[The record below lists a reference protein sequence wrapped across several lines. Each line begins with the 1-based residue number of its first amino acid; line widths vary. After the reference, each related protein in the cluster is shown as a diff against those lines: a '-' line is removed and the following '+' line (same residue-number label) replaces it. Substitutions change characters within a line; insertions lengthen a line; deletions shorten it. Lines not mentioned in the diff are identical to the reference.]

1 MTTAIVRH
9 SIRLADGDAAYRVAA
24 WQEAMGTSGEIQ
36 MTAEEAERFT
46 SESTWRRLGPAMV
59 GRITASDFRLVRTKA
74 AAERIGLDHVF
85 VNVVEDGRGHGTC
98 GKRRMDFGIGS
109 LMITKLSSPAH
120 YQMEGMT
127 FTVIVLPRNLLEAAM
142 GPVDP
147 FDGRVFKAESPEALI
162 LGAHIRALLDLPD
175 PLAPAKAALAGRSCL
190 SLLASCLDRAS
201 PRPSIGTDEDRETA
215 NAIRR
220 YIDEHLADP
229 DLGPAM
235 IGRAFALSRS
245 RLYRLMSA
253 SGDVAATIRR
263 LRLARAH
270 REIASRRM
278 VDVPVAQIAAGFGFR
293 QERSFRRAFQD
304 AFGYSPAALRDKA
317 RAGVRVVLP
326 ASGAVIEDWFKE
338 L

>member
-1 MTTAIVRH
+1 MTATIIRH
-9 SIRLADGDAAYRVAA
+9 FIRLADGDAAYRMAA

-36 MTAEEAERFT
+36 VTPEEASRFT
-46 SESTWRRLGPAMV
+46 SESMWRRLGPAMV

-85 VNVVEDGRGHGTC
+85 INVFEAGRGHGTC
-98 GKRRMDFGIGS
+98 GRRRMDFGIGS
-109 LMITKLSSPAH
+109 LVITKLSSPAS
-120 YQMEGMT
+120 YWLDSVT
-127 FTVIVLPRNLLEAAM
+127 FTVIVLPRTLLEAAM

-147 FDGRVFKAESPEALI
+147 FDGRVFKPDSPEALI
-162 LGAHIRALLDLPD
+162 IGAHIRALLDLPD
-175 PLAPAKAALAGRSCL
+175 PLAPAKAAMAGRSSL
-190 SLLASCLDRAS
+190 SLLAACLNRTPPQPQA
-201 PRPSIGTDEDRETA
+201 GADEGVETA
-215 NAIRR
+215 KAIRR
-220 YIDEHLADP
+220 YVDEHLADP
-229 DLGPAM
+229 DLGPEL
-235 IGRAFALSRS
+235 ICRAFALSRS

-253 SGDVAATIRR
+253 TGDVAATIRR

-278 VDVPVAQIAAGFGFR
+278 VDMPVAQIAARFGFQ

-317 RAGVRVVLP
+317 RSGVRVVLP
-326 ASGAVIEDWFKE
+326 ASGAVIEDWFKG